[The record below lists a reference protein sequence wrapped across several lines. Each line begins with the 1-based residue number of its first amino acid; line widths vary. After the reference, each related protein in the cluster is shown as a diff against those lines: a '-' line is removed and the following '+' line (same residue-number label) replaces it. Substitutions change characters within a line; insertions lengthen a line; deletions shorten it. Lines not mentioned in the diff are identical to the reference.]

1 MYLFWCLLLCAPSVA
16 PFYGEVAVACLLS
29 CAPSVAPFYGEI
41 TVACLLS
48 CAPSVAPF
56 YGEVTVASV
65 LVPNYELKFTPQ
77 NHEQHNQFLRLPAD
91 FTPDES
97 SRFFG
102 RIKGFKR
109 ELLTVEDWEAISSQC
124 PAKCG
129 STPHPG
135 KGCKIRLTRQQQR
148 EHKRQILREKRTKY
162 QLNRGSQKKGG
173 SKSVAVLESC
183 KASHLERGNYG
194 FKGFWSEAI
203 MRFSRQIKQQTAG

>member
-1 MYLFWCLLLCAPSVA
+1 LLCAPSVA

-162 QLNRGSQKKGG
+162 QLNPSIR
-173 SKSVAVLESC
+173 
-183 KASHLERGNYG
+183 
-194 FKGFWSEAI
+194 
-203 MRFSRQIKQQTAG
+203 